1 MKSVAETQGRLA
13 GEDQRSMQ
21 KNETARGPVGWWKR
35 FAGCRLCRN
44 LTAASFVAILL
55 IEMVIL
61 VPSYRNYEEDLLRQ
75 QVDVAAQ
82 ALTTLLTQAEP
93 EALSPTSLQRLMA
106 QSSLQGVVIEGHG
119 KQLVAGAAI
128 NSPGPAGGGLRNL
141 ARTDSGH
148 LAVVWPSGTLA
159 QGYRVQGL
167 VNVSQIPGELLAFVF
182 RILGLSLLIAVFV
195 TLVTMAV
202 VDRMMLSPLLRLR
215 GRISL
220 AGDDA
225 EHPLHYV
232 RKPERCDEFGEVE
245 SAFNGLLRR
254 NASYLSR
261 LQELN
266 SELDQLLDERTRSL
280 RQTEQELEI
289 RTLYDQLTGLANRNL
304 FEEQLDRFFQ
314 LPMAQ
319 HPPAE
324 ALLVMGLNDF
334 QTLNGLAGHDTGDR
348 VLQEVARRLAGF
360 SSDHGHV
367 ARLGGDVFGLLVQG
381 TDHEPL
387 ETRISKIIEACEAPV
402 VIDGHP
408 HECEFSA
415 GVAVAPLDGQ
425 DARTLLSHAEIAMHR
440 AKKSSGT
447 QVQFFASE
455 LGEQVQRRQNLVRDL
470 KLAVERKQF
479 ELYYQPQLDDARRII
494 GYEALLRWQHPDQ
507 GFVSPGEFIPLAE
520 ETGLIGALGDWVLE
534 QAVAQLSRWAAEGF
548 EGRVAVNVSAVQL
561 NDPNLS
567 HRIAEL
573 LHRYQVGAGQLELEI
588 TETALMENID
598 CALDTLRQFRAQ
610 GLLVAID
617 DFGTGYSSLAYLKM
631 LPVSRIKIDRA
642 FVTDLP
648 DNGQDVALCRSI
660 INMGHN
666 LECEVI
672 AEGVETEAQ
681 ATWLT
686 GADCDELQG
695 FLFGKPA
702 PARDHAALAR
712 KF

>member
-1 MKSVAETQGRLA
+1 MKSVVETQGRLA
-13 GEDQRSMQ
+13 DENQRARQ
-21 KNETARGPVGWWKR
+21 KTGTAHGLVGWWKR

-61 VPSYRNYEEDLLRQ
+61 IPSYRNYEEDLLRR
-75 QVDVAAQ
+75 QVNVAAQ
-82 ALTTLLTQAEP
+82 ALTTLLTQVEP
-93 EALSPTSLQRLMA
+93 ESLSATSLQRLMA
-106 QSSLQGVVIEGHG
+106 QSSLEGVVIDGHG

-128 NSPGPAGGGLRNL
+128 SNPGPAGGGLRNL

-148 LAVVWPSGTLA
+148 LAVAWPSGTLV

-167 VNVSQIPGELLAFVF
+167 VNVSQIPGELVAFVF

-225 EHPLHYV
+225 EHPLQYV
-232 RKPERCDEFGEVE
+232 RGPERCDEFGEVE

-266 SELDQLLDERTRSL
+266 SELDQLLDERTQSL

-314 LPMAQ
+314 LPIAQ

-360 SSDHGHV
+360 STDHGHV

-425 DARTLLSHAEIAMHR
+425 DAKTLLSHAEIAMHR

-534 QAVAQLSRWAAEGF
+534 QSVAQLSRWAAEGF

-567 HRIAEL
+567 QRIAEL
-573 LHRYQVGAGQLELEI
+573 LHRYRVEAGQLELEI
-588 TETALMENID
+588 TETALMENVD
-598 CALDTLRQFRAQ
+598 CALSTLRQFRAQ

-642 FVTDLP
+642 FVTGLP
-648 DNGQDVALCRSI
+648 DNHQDAALCRSI
-660 INMGHN
+660 INMAHN

-672 AEGVETEAQ
+672 AEGVEIEAQ
-681 ATWLT
+681 ATWLI
-686 GADCDELQG
+686 GAGCDELQG

-702 PARDHAALAR
+702 PRDEVVETV
-712 KF
+712 